1 MQKGNGVSSTW
12 MHGAR
17 RRARAGLGCVNA
29 AVLIAAVAAL
39 GGAQAPPARARAVAP
54 VSGPTPATDTAPS
67 AGSPGGPGA
76 QGEASGSAQ
85 QAASVARS
93 TSPTTTRV
101 RGAASAGAAPVTTP
115 SSPALAA
122 ASAPSGLAP
131 TAAGTYDYDTSGNA
145 SYGFGTTTF
154 PHLTTLS
161 VDPAQGIQ
169 QRAVRRLL
177 DASGNGFVVDQTLDF
192 APDGIHL
199 DRLVLTM
206 TLHGATTVRTLR
218 AQPPGMVLASGGGAG
233 TVEHFDLIGSGIAGH
248 EDVTIGA
255 PGSTTVAGASVA
267 TIPIKSVLTLSGG
280 ASGTIEW
287 DQAFA
292 PVWRLAVRE
301 DAAATV
307 STSAA
312 TVDLHYTV
320 SLRNLPA

>member
-29 AVLIAAVAAL
+29 AVLIAAVVAL

-54 VSGPTPATDTAPS
+54 VSGPTPATDPAPS
-67 AGSPGGPGA
+67 AGSPGGAGA

-85 QAASVARS
+85 QAASVAQS
-93 TSPTTTRV
+93 TSPTTRV
-101 RGAASAGAAPVTTP
+101 RGALAGTAPVTTP

-218 AQPPGMVLASGGGAG
+218 AQPPGMVLATGGGAG

-292 PVWRLAVRE
+292 PVWRLPVRE
-301 DAAATV
+301 GAAATV
-307 STSAA
+307 TTSAA

>member
-29 AVLIAAVAAL
+29 AVLIAAVVAL
-39 GGAQAPPARARAVAP
+39 GGAQEPPARARAVAP
-54 VSGPTPATDTAPS
+54 VSGPTPATDPAPS
-67 AGSPGGPGA
+67 AGSPGGAGA

-85 QAASVARS
+85 QAASVAQS
-93 TSPTTTRV
+93 TSPTTRV
-101 RGAASAGAAPVTTP
+101 RGALAGTAPVTTP

-192 APDGIHL
+192 ASDGIHL

-218 AQPPGMVLASGGGAG
+218 AQPPGMVLATGGGAG

>member
-29 AVLIAAVAAL
+29 AVLIAAVVAL
-39 GGAQAPPARARAVAP
+39 GGAQEPPARARAVAP
-54 VSGPTPATDTAPS
+54 VSGPTPATDPAPS
-67 AGSPGGPGA
+67 AGSPGGAGA

-85 QAASVARS
+85 QAASVAQS
-93 TSPTTTRV
+93 TSPTTRV
-101 RGAASAGAAPVTTP
+101 RGALAGTAPVTTP

-218 AQPPGMVLASGGGAG
+218 AQPPGMVLATGGGAG

-292 PVWRLAVRE
+292 PVWRLPVRE
-301 DAAATV
+301 GAAATV
-307 STSAA
+307 TTSAA